1 MLEIPDV
8 EHLPRKAAGTEWNW
22 PKREPM
28 CAAGIRVTG
37 AGLPKSTEGHIMP
50 LDAGHGVWWFK

>member
-1 MLEIPDV
+1 MLEIPDM
-8 EHLPRKAAGTEWNW
+8 EHLPGKATGTEWNW

-28 CAAGIRVTG
+28 CAVGIRATG
-37 AGLPKSTEGHIMP
+37 GHIMP

>member
-22 PKREPM
+22 PKKGPM
-28 CAAGIRVTG
+28 CAAGVRATG
-37 AGLPKSTEGHIMP
+37 AGLSKSTEGHIML

>member
-8 EHLPRKAAGTEWNW
+8 EHLPGKATGTEWNW

-28 CAAGIRVTG
+28 CAVGIRATG
-37 AGLPKSTEGHIMP
+37 VGLPKPTEGHIMP
-50 LDAGHGVWWFK
+50 LDAGHRVWWFK